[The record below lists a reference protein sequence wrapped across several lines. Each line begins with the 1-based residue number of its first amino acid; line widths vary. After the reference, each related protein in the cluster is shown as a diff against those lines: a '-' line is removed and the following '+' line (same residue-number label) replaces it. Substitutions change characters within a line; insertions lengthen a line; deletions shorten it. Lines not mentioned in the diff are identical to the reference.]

1 MVSGRCWWYKWK
13 EEAGGRAVLR
23 ETQLHFADVRR
34 PGEGVGKGKDDEKAL
49 SLRNLED
56 DPVVRVNS
64 LILASSKL
72 CGQ

>member
-1 MVSGRCWWYKWK
+1 M
-13 EEAGGRAVLR
+13 LR
-23 ETQLHFADVRR
+23 ETQLHFADVRC

-56 DPVVRVNS
+56 DPVVRVNC